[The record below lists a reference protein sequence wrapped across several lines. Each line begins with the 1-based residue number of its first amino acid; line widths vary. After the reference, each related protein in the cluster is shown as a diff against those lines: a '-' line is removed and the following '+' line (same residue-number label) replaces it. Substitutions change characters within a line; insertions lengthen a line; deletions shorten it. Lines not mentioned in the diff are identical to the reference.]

1 MLFLTS
7 VVLAAPLTGFI
18 SGGIGLPELAHLE
31 GGVFVAP
38 RVDVGARVG
47 WVLFNPEV
55 GLQVDGF
62 LLGTATD
69 RPPRHS
75 LLVTST
81 LMVNP
86 TPPFRLRGGGERLGA
101 YLGAYGGYAYT
112 GDAGFIVRAEL
123 GALLYAETGFAI
135 GPNGVLSV
143 GWAF

>member
-1 MLFLTS
+1 MLFLAS
-7 VVLAAPLTGFI
+7 VVLAAPLNGFV
-18 SGGIGLPELAHLE
+18 SGGVGFPEMAHLE

-55 GLQVDGF
+55 GVLVHGF

-75 LLVTST
+75 LLVSGA

-86 TPPFRLRGGGERLGA
+86 TPPFSLRSGGERLGG
-101 YLGAYGGYAYT
+101 YLGVYGGYAYT
-112 GDAGFIVRAEL
+112 GEAGFIVRAEL
-123 GALLYAETGFAI
+123 GALLYAETGFAM
-135 GPNGVLSV
+135 GPNAVLSV